1 MEQEALRPRRG
12 LRAGGRWEGEAAE
25 RTYCERKKRS
35 PWRALGIEEAVAGTL
50 TQGSCVCRDGRGR
63 ACVGAGWSPDVKKVR
78 VQGTWGQAPG
88 ETLREQEGPRL
99 PLQPREG
106 KRQEQASPAPKE
118 EGEAG
123 VPGVGL
129 SPSRSWWGGTWG
141 ICRQR
146 AGRGGFALEEGKG
159 RRALPLGERCLC
171 VACRRGGYPRT
182 VCVGIPLAGLNRAGA
197 AKPEVWARPRC
208 KLGSRWGGRPG
219 GEG

>member
-12 LRAGGRWEGEAAE
+12 LRAGGRWEGEAAA

-35 PWRALGIEEAVAGTL
+35 RWRAFGIEEAVAGTL

-63 ACVGAGWSPDVKKVR
+63 ACVGAGWSRDVKKVR

-118 EGEAG
+118 EGEAR
-123 VPGVGL
+123 VPGAGGEEPGAFVDRELVGVGL
-129 SPSRSWWGGTWG
+129 RLKKERAKGLCLWGRDACVWPAGVEGTPGPCAWGFLLQGSTGQELRS
-141 ICRQR
+141 QR
-146 AGRGGFALEEGKG
+146 F
-159 RRALPLGERCLC
+159 
-171 VACRRGGYPRT
+171 
-182 VCVGIPLAGLNRAGA
+182 GA
-197 AKPEVWARPRC
+197 VQGA
-208 KLGSRWGGRPG
+208 S
-219 GEG
+219 